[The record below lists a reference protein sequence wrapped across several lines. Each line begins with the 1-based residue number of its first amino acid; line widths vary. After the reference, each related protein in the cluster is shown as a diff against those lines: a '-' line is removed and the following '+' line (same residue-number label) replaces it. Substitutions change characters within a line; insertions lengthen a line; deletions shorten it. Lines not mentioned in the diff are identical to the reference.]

1 MLKLPST
8 VQIFVATIATDMRK
22 GADGLSGL
30 VMSVLRQ
37 EPQSGNVFVFFN
49 KTRCIVRIL
58 FWDRDGYW
66 LLSKRLEGGR
76 FRKLVPEG
84 DPPRVTMSA
93 QELMELLRGGQTKR
107 LLPPPVIGPILH

>member
-1 MLKLPST
+1 MLTLPSSVHIYVST
-8 VQIFVATIATDMRK
+8 LATDMRK

-37 EPQSGNVFVFFN
+37 EPQSGHVFVFFN

-66 LLSKRLEGGR
+66 LLSKRLERGR
-76 FRKLVPEG
+76 FRKLIPDG
-84 DPPRVTMSA
+84 DPPRVAMSA
-93 QELMELLRGGQTKR
+93 QELMELLRGGQAKR
-107 LLPPPVIGPILH
+107 LMPPPNMGPVLH